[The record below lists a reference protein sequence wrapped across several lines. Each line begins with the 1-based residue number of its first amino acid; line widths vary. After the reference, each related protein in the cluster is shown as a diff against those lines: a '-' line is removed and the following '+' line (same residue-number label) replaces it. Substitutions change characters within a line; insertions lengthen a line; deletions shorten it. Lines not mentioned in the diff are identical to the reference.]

1 MSVLSLQVALVVVGG
16 VTSTRPCTTSVD
28 IFKLDTLQ
36 WYRTD
41 PLPME
46 CCNLSMVSTD
56 NTCYALGGYKYP
68 IQLNQALYSSIDD
81 LLHHAVLHN
90 KTPHD
95 CRGDSDSQSAW
106 KTLPNIPSYRP
117 TAAIVAGN
125 LLAIGGN
132 AACEGRAYK
141 SEVYMYSVSSNSW
154 IYISDL
160 PLALSKASV
169 AVLSS
174 VELLVIGG
182 RGDVGR
188 MNAVCMGILT
198 LR

>member
-1 MSVLSLQVALVVVGG
+1 MPTPRSSMGVLSLQVALVVAGG

-46 CCNLSMVSTD
+46 CCNLSMVSTG
-56 NTCYALGGYKYP
+56 NTCYALRGYKYP

-125 LLAIGGN
+125 LLAIGGMQHVKEELTKVKFT
-132 AACEGRAYK
+132 CTLFLPTHG
-141 SEVYMYSVSSNSW
+141 STSV
-154 IYISDL
+154 IYL
-160 PLALSKASV
+160 WRFQKL
-169 AVLSS
+169 VL
-174 VELLVIGG
+174 LFCLQ
-182 RGDVGR
+182 
-188 MNAVCMGILT
+188 
-198 LR
+198 